1 MPPPKNSK
9 VTLAADK
16 IKVNSI
22 FNVLRYY
29 LHVYSCDSSKNFY
42 LSLLIQLK
50 YDMSIF

>member
-1 MPPPKNSK
+1 MSPPKNSK

-29 LHVYSCDSSKNFY
+29 LHVYSY

-50 YDMSIF
+50 YDMFIF